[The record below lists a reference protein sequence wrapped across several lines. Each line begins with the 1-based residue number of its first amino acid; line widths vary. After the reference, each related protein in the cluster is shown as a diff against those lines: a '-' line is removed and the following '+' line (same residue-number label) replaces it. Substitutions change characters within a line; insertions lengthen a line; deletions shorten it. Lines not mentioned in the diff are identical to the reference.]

1 MNSRKPILKNG
12 NKKGEYKMYSID
24 LTKFT
29 LKEFGEVLHS
39 IELLPGRR
47 ILLDNLDQTLP
58 KLIGLNIVT
67 LSDLQRILKKKS
79 DYASLSKK
87 ISVSED
93 YLVVL
98 NREINSYE
106 SKPLTLDKIEVLT
119 GEEIQSLI
127 DIGIKTTKDLYEKC
141 SKAADRKT
149 IIMKTKI
156 DETKLSTALEI
167 TDLLRVNGI
176 GPIYALILNEIG
188 IKSINDYLNMNAEE
202 ILSKYQDLNEQKS
215 YSRAKLG
222 IKDIE
227 YCKRFC
233 RKLDKDIEW

>member
-1 MNSRKPILKNG
+1 
-12 NKKGEYKMYSID
+12 MYSID

-29 LKEFGEVLHS
+29 LKEFGEILLS

-47 ILLDNLDQTLP
+47 ILIDNLDRTLS
-58 KLIGLNIVT
+58 KLTDLNIVT
-67 LSDLQRILKKKS
+67 LSDLQRILKKKT

-87 ISVSED
+87 LSVSED

-106 SKPLTLDKIEVLT
+106 SKPLTLDKLEVLT
-119 GEEIQSLI
+119 SEEIQSLI
-127 DIGIKTTKDLYEKC
+127 NIGIKTTKDLYEKC
-141 SKAADRKT
+141 SKLTDRKA
-149 IIMKTKI
+149 IITKTKI
-156 DETKLSTALEI
+156 DENKLLTALEI

-176 GPIYALILNEIG
+176 GPVYALILNEIG
-188 IKSINDYLNMNAEE
+188 IKSINDYLNMKSEE
-202 ILSKYQDLNEQKS
+202 ILIKYQSINEQKS
-215 YSRAKLG
+215 NSKAKLG

-233 RKLDKDIEW
+233 KKLDKNIEWYLE

>member
-1 MNSRKPILKNG
+1 
-12 NKKGEYKMYSID
+12 MYSID

-29 LKEFGEVLHS
+29 LKEFGEVLLS

-47 ILLDNLDQTLP
+47 ILLDNLDQTLS
-58 KLIGLNIVT
+58 KLIDINIVT
-67 LSDLQRILKKKS
+67 LSDLQRILKKKG

-87 ISVSED
+87 IFVSEE

-141 SKAADRKT
+141 SKGADRKT
-149 IIMKTKI
+149 ILTKTKI
-156 DETKLSTALEI
+156 DEKKLLTALEI

-176 GPIYALILNEIG
+176 GPVYALILNEIG
-188 IKSINDYLNMNAEE
+188 IKSITDYLNMKSEE
-202 ILSKYQDLNEQKS
+202 ILSKYQNINERKS
-215 YSRAKLG
+215 YSKAKLG

-233 RKLDKDIEW
+233 KKLDKDIEW